1 MAANDSAGPGVRLVQ
16 VAEDRAG
23 QRLDNF
29 LAGQFKGVPKS
40 VIYRIVRTGQV
51 RVNGKRAKPDTRLE
65 GGDEVRL
72 PPVRMD
78 TPTDRG
84 APGAAQIRLLQDSVI
99 FEDRAILAISKPSG
113 IASHGGSGVAFGAIE
128 ILRAARPNETLELVH
143 RLDRDTSG
151 VLVLARKRSA
161 LTELQRLMREGG
173 VHKRYLSLLAGRIKR
188 EKFTVDAPLER
199 SVLQGGERMVRVDAA
214 GKDSVS
220 HFRVI
225 DRFASAS
232 YVEVEIETG
241 RTHQIRVHAGHSGHP
256 VLGDDK
262 YGDKSANAG
271 IKRLG
276 LKRLFLHAAELRFAL
291 EDGAQPYV
299 LNAPLPDDLRMVLD
313 RLVQGAG

>member
-173 VHKRYLSLLAGRIKR
+173 VHKRYLSLLAG
-188 EKFTVDAPLER
+188 
-199 SVLQGGERMVRVDAA
+199 S
-214 GKDSVS
+214 
-220 HFRVI
+220 
-225 DRFASAS
+225 ASA
-232 YVEVEIETG
+232 
-241 RTHQIRVHAGHSGHP
+241 RR
-256 VLGDDK
+256 
-262 YGDKSANAG
+262 
-271 IKRLG
+271 
-276 LKRLFLHAAELRFAL
+276 
-291 EDGAQPYV
+291 
-299 LNAPLPDDLRMVLD
+299 
-313 RLVQGAG
+313 